1 MKKRTYLF
9 SACVGLFSLS
19 AHAANLPG
27 IPAFIDEM
35 VSKHQFNRAE
45 LTAVFDAAQ
54 HKPSI
59 IDAITLPATKKPWG
73 EYRAVFVNP
82 QRVQAGLV
90 FWQTHRAIF
99 QRAEQQYGVPQ
110 SVILAIIG
118 VETSYGKNMG
128 KYRVVDALTTLA
140 FDYPKRA
147 PFFRSELENFL
158 LLAREQRFDYLEPLG
173 SYAGAIGIPQFM
185 PSSYRK
191 HAVDFNSNRV
201 TDLRNEPEDAIG
213 SVANYLQ
220 QYGWQANE
228 AIALPAQISANF
240 IPKDDPKAIQNMVNW
255 ASQGVRSSE
264 PVAFDRTA
272 RLMTFTLADHQEY
285 WLGFKNFDV
294 ITRYN
299 NSDFYAM
306 SVFQLASAL
315 ESAAN
320 NRQ

>member
-1 MKKRTYLF
+1 MKKRTYLL
-9 SACVGLFSLS
+9 SACMGLFSLS

-27 IPAFIDEM
+27 IPGFIDEM

-45 LTAVFDAAQ
+45 LTTVFDAVQ

-59 IDAITLPATKKPWG
+59 IDAITMPATKKPWG

-90 FWQTHRAIF
+90 FWEAHRATL

-140 FDYPKRA
+140 FDYHKRA

-191 HAVDFNSNRV
+191 HAVDFNNNRV
-201 TDLRNEPEDAIG
+201 VDLRNESEDAIG
-213 SVANYLQ
+213 SVANYLKN
-220 QYGWQANE
+220 YGWQANE
-228 AIALPAQISANF
+228 AIALPAQVSGELNPTA
-240 IPKDDPKAIQNMVNW
+240 DPNATQNLVHW
-255 ASQGVRSSE
+255 AKQGVRATE
-264 PVAFDRTA
+264 RVAFDRTA
-272 RLMTFTLADHQEY
+272 RLMTFTLADRQEY
-285 WLGFKNFDV
+285 WLGFNNFDV

-315 ESAAN
+315 ENAAK
-320 NRQ
+320 